1 MKFSRLRAPFRTLI
15 KIFYKFIFFP
25 PRRHFFSL
33 LKHNIMVVVQCVVR
47 FVIVVS
53 FFLLL
58 LLTFLFF
65 PLVLLSVDECENKYH
80 NTQQAKPSEI
90 ESIGSCASENH
101 WVENWN
107 WTRKEKKNSNHR
119 NKELESMISFQFSI
133 SNPMTEKK
141 CEKSAAK
148 KSKSANM
155 KDFLLRLYCAK
166 WRHMNSYPKYFLEQ
180 TMPRAASSS
189 NSMRYYTSS
198 KCCVQNINI

>member
-1 MKFSRLRAPFRTLI
+1 MKFSHSRAPFRTLI

-25 PRRHFFSL
+25 PRRRFFFSAETQYNGCGTMCRAL
-33 LKHNIMVVVQCVVR
+33 CDCCVFFFAVIANFSLFPSRAVVGRRVWKQISQHTTSQAEWNRIDRKLREWKSLSRKLKLNQ
-47 FVIVVS
+47 
-53 FFLLL
+53 
-58 LLTFLFF
+58 
-65 PLVLLSVDECENKYH
+65 K
-80 NTQQAKPSEI
+80 
-90 ESIGSCASENH
+90 G
-101 WVENWN
+101 
-107 WTRKEKKNSNHR
+107 KKNSNHR